1 MSQNNQY
8 NTIKEALRDLR
19 EGKVILVTD
28 DPDRENE
35 GDLVCAAEF
44 ATQENINFMATYA
57 KGLIC
62 TPMSAEIAARLN
74 FPPMVA
80 ENTDNHSTAF
90 TVAVDHVDTTTG
102 ISAADV
108 WMKMR
113 SRKISEDR
121 DMYFHSLP
129 EKAESW
135 CGTDTQRQRLIW

>member
-8 NTIKEALRDLR
+8 NTIEEALRDLR

-35 GDLVCAAEF
+35 GDLICAAEF

-62 TPMSAEIAARLN
+62 TPMSAEIAAKLN

-80 ENTDNHSTAF
+80 DLRWQWIMQTQRPVSRQQSVLIRSEN
-90 TVAVDHVDTTTG
+90 
-102 ISAADV
+102 V
-108 WMKMR
+108 WTR
-113 SRKISEDR
+113 RQNRKISEDR
-121 DMYFHSLP
+121 DMYFLLLP
-129 EKAESW
+129 EKAVFW
-135 CGTDTQRQRLIW
+135 